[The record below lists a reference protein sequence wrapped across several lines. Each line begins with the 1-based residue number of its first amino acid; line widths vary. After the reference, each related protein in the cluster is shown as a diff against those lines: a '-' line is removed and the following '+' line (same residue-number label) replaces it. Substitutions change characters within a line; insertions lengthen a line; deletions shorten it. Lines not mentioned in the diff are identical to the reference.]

1 LTSLTRIH
9 RPSRN
14 CQAFHLARYAVFKSS
29 FDEDEVHLTQSK
41 IVAGGTVGHDA
52 LSAGNADSTL

>member
-1 LTSLTRIH
+1 LISLTRIH
-9 RPSRN
+9 RSSRN
-14 CQAFHLARYAVFKSS
+14 CQAFHLARYAVSKSS

-41 IVAGGTVGHDA
+41 IVTGGTVELSP